1 MNEQRHVTTGSVFDD
16 LFDKEEA
23 ANLKVRAKLMN
34 RLIAHVEE
42 QGLTQE
48 EAAEAFGVGQPRV
61 SLLLGGKIQK
71 FTIDA
76 LLNMCAHVG
85 IEVDVIFGGAHA
97 PSVH

>member
-1 MNEQRHVTTGSVFDD
+1 MNEQGHFTAGSVFDE

-42 QGLTQE
+42 RGLSQE
-48 EAAEAFGVGQPRV
+48 EAALQLGVGQPRV
-61 SLLLGGKIQK
+61 SLLLNGKIQK

-76 LLNMCAHVG
+76 LLNMCAQAG
-85 IEVDVIFGGAHA
+85 IEVDVVFGDAHA
-97 PSVH
+97 SGVG